1 MRVTIRLGEPFWRA
15 AGQRVAIIALGESAT
30 VAQAIAVLARRYP
43 SLAPELNS
51 DEIKPALFVNDE
63 EARPE
68 SPLAEGAT
76 LHIVWPV
83 SGG

>member
-1 MRVTIRLGEPFWRA
+1 MRVTVRLGEPFWRA
-15 AGQRVAIIALGESAT
+15 AGQREAIVALGDGAT
-30 VAQAIAVLARRYP
+30 VAQAIAALAMRYP

-51 DEIKPALFVNDE
+51 DEIKPALFVNYE
-63 EARPE
+63 EARLE